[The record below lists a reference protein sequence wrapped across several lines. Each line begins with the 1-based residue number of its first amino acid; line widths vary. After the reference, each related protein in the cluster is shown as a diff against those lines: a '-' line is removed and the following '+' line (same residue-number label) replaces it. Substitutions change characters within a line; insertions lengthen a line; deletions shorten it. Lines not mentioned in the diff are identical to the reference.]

1 MIPIVRTHP
10 AARHGR
16 RSIFLGLSLLLL
28 LLLSLASCDLQ
39 SSPNTGGKIS
49 LTLWYWNRS
58 IDDNIIKAVSQ
69 HFPNIVLNA
78 QKISDYDTKVRTS
91 MAAHRDVPDILAIN
105 ANISTYFP
113 DEDQFVDL
121 RQLGADQVKSEYLG
135 WKWNL
140 GIAPD
145 GKQIG
150 FPMDT
155 GPTALYYRPDMFA
168 QAGLP
173 TDPQAVAGRIKTWDD
188 YLQAGVQVK
197 AATHGKSYMI
207 DSINTVFSQMM
218 AQSPT
223 LFFDRA
229 GHYLGDQAHVRQ
241 IWNEAVKS
249 DKMGVTA
256 KVLSSTS
263 PQAWNEALSNGLVA
277 SFVGAVWMKQ
287 ILSEAAPNTAGKW
300 RVAPAPGGAGNNG
313 GSFLAITTACQYPKE
328 AFAVVQWLQS
338 PANQV
343 LDYKGVQLFPSAIS
357 DLNDPGL
364 HQSEAFYGGQDT
376 TTIFAQSARQVPLSY
391 YGPENDV
398 VAAAFTDQLSLVEF
412 QAKNPDQAWNDAQQE
427 AQREM
432 LR

>member
-1 MIPIVRTHP
+1 MIHIVPTQP
-10 AARHGR
+10 GAWHGHR
-16 RSIFLGLSLLLL
+16 RSFLGVCLLLPL
-28 LLLSLASCDLQ
+28 LLLSLASCGLQ
-39 SSPNTGGKIS
+39 SSNNTGGKIS
-49 LTLWYWNRS
+49 LTLWYWNNS
-58 IDDNIIKAVSQ
+58 IDDNVIKAVSQ

-91 MAAHRDVPDILAIN
+91 MAGHHDVPDIMGIN

-121 RQLGADQVKSEYLG
+121 RQLGADQVKSQYLG

-155 GPTALYYRPDMFA
+155 GPTALFYRPDIFA

-173 TDPQAVAGRIKTWDD
+173 TDPQAVAARIKTWDD
-188 YLQAGVQVK
+188 YLQAGVQLK

-207 DSINTVFSQMM
+207 DSTNTIFTQMM

-229 GHYLGDQAHVRQ
+229 NHYLGDQAHIRQ
-241 IWNEAVKS
+241 MWNEAVKANTL
-249 DKMGVTA
+249 GVTA
-256 KVLSSTS
+256 KVQSST
-263 PQAWNEALSNGLVA
+263 QAWNEAVSNGLIA
-277 SFVGAVWMKQ
+277 SFAGAVWMKQ
-287 ILSEAAPNTAGKW
+287 SLEQSAPNTAGKW

-313 GSFLAITTACQYPKE
+313 GSFLAVTTACQYPKE
-328 AFAVVQWLQS
+328 AFAVIQWLQS
-338 PANQV
+338 PANQ
-343 LDYKGVQLFPSAIS
+343 LLGYKDLQLFPSAIS
-357 DLNDPGL
+357 DLNNPGM
-364 HQSEAFYGGQDT
+364 HQPEAFFGREDT

-391 YGPENDV
+391 YGPENDIV
-398 VAAAFTDQLSLVEF
+398 GGAFTDQLNLVEF
-412 QAKNPDQAWNDAQQE
+412 QKKNPDQAWNTAQQE
-427 AQREM
+427 AQREL

>member
-1 MIPIVRTHP
+1 MIRTMHTHP

-16 RSIFLGLSLLLL
+16 RSIFLGTSLLLL
-28 LLLSLASCDLQ
+28 LLLSLASCALQ
-39 SSPNTGGKIS
+39 SSSNTGGKIT

-58 IDDNIIKAVSQ
+58 IDDDLIKAVSQ

-78 QKISDYDTKVRTS
+78 QKISAYDTKVRTS
-91 MAAHRDVPDILAIN
+91 MAGHRDVPDILAVN
-105 ANISTYFP
+105 ANIDTYFP

-121 RQLGADQVKSEYLG
+121 RQLGADQLKSQYLG

-155 GPTALYYRPDMFA
+155 GPTALYYRPDIFA

-173 TDPQAVAGRIKTWDD
+173 TDPQAVAARIKTWDD
-188 YLQAGVQVK
+188 YLQAGLQLK
-197 AATHGKSYMI
+197 EATHGKSYMI
-207 DSINTVFSQMM
+207 DTSSTVFGQMM
-218 AQSPT
+218 SQSPT

-229 GHYLGDQAHVRQ
+229 GHYLGDSARIRQ
-241 IWNEAVKS
+241 IWNESVKA

-256 KVLSSTS
+256 KVLTSDST
-263 PQAWNEALSNGLVA
+263 AWNEAISNGLVA

-300 RVAPAPGGAGNNG
+300 RVAPAPGGSGNNG

-328 AFAVVQWLQS
+328 AFAVIQWLQS
-338 PANQV
+338 PANQ
-343 LDYKGVQLFPSAIS
+343 LLAYKDLQLFPSAIS

-364 HQSEAFYGGQDT
+364 HHAEAFFGGQDT
-376 TTIFAQSARQVPLSY
+376 TTVFAQSARHVPLSY

-398 VAAAFTDQLSLVEF
+398 VAALFTDQLSLVEF
-412 QAKNPDQAWNDAQQE
+412 QGKNPDQAWNAAQQG